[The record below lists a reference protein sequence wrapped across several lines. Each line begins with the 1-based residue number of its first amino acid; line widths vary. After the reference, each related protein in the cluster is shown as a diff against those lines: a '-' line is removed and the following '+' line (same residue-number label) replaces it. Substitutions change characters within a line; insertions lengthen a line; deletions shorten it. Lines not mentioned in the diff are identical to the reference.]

1 MLLNSL
7 PLLEVVHTHPFLD
20 GTVKILDGPLHKM
33 HILTELAIPA
43 PLIYISKKTSLMPT
57 RIEWNPPHQSIT
69 SLSRE
74 NVSK

>member
-43 PLIYISKKTSLMPT
+43 PLIYLKEK
-57 RIEWNPPHQSIT
+57 QSYAH
-69 SLSRE
+69 SD
-74 NVSK
+74 

>member
-20 GTVKILDGPLHKM
+20 GTVKIHGPLHKM

-43 PLIYISKKTSLMPT
+43 PLIYLKEK
-57 RIEWNPPHQSIT
+57 QSYAH
-69 SLSRE
+69 SD
-74 NVSK
+74 

>member
-20 GTVKILDGPLHKM
+20 GTVKIHGPLHKM

-43 PLIYISKKTSLMPT
+43 PLIYISKKNSLMPT
-57 RIEWNPPHQSIT
+57 RIERNPPHQFIT

-74 NVSK
+74 NVSE